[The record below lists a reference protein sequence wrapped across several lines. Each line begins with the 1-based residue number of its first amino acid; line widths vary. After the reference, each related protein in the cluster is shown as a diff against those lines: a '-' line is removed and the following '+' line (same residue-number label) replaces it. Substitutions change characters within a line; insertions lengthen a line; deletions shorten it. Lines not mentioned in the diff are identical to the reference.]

1 MGGGVGL
8 CDCGIWH
15 CLWVDSVRIESG
27 VREFLG
33 GVETSPH
40 TEDLLPL
47 RAFALAIHSLECSS
61 PHVCIT
67 HFLTSFKALLKW
79 PFQIEDFPDHCN

>member
-1 MGGGVGL
+1 MTVESGTIFGWIVSEL
-8 CDCGIWH
+8 
-15 CLWVDSVRIESG
+15 SRIVQHSAG

-61 PHVCIT
+61 PHVCVT